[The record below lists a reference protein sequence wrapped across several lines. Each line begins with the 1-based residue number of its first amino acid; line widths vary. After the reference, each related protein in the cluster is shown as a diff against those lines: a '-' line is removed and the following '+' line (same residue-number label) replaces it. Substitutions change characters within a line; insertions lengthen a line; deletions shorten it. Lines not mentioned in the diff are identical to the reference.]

1 MQRKLFTILLLALL
15 LIVGLAACGGDKE
28 TGGENENSKDANTKD
43 TDAEGNNDEFQ
54 ELKIAYSAQPH
65 MLDPHVTTNIATSDI
80 SRHFFET
87 LLTVDSEF
95 NVQPM
100 LAESWELSDDGKTYT
115 FKLRQGVEFHNGKE
129 LKAEDVVAS
138 LNRWKDLSGG
148 RGLFLDSTFVEVDDY
163 TVELQM
169 PEPLS
174 IALTGLSY
182 MGGGYAAIMPKE
194 IIEGASEDGVTEYI
208 GTGPYEFEEW
218 RQDQH
223 ILLTKNDNYQSR
235 DEEPDGLFGK
245 REAIIDEIYFMF
257 VTDSS
262 TRVAGIQSGEYDIA
276 HAVPFDSA
284 DQLEGSPGLENHI
297 YPTAFL
303 IAHFNKKNGVF
314 TDPKAR
320 EAALAVVNA
329 EDVLKAAYS
338 NDKYYMLN
346 HSLMM
351 PHQQDQWYSDVGEE
365 LYNQNDLEKA
375 KALLEES
382 NYNGEE
388 VRIIATRDYEDQYLG
403 GVVLQ
408 EQLESMGMNVT
419 LEIYDWPTLSDL
431 IYEEDA
437 YDIFMMGNTPV
448 SEPTSS
454 VFLRPD
460 YAGFIDDPKIVELVD
475 EFRSKPTA
483 EEAKPIF
490 DELQAWFYEYIP
502 AIRFGDFN
510 RVATTKDTID
520 KFQYLDGFYFWN
532 MSIDNE

>member
-1 MQRKLFTILLLALL
+1 
-15 LIVGLAACGGDKE
+15 
-28 TGGENENSKDANTKD
+28 
-43 TDAEGNNDEFQ
+43 
-54 ELKIAYSAQPH
+54 
-65 MLDPHVTTNIATSDI
+65 
-80 SRHFFET
+80 
-87 LLTVDSEF
+87 
-95 NVQPM
+95 
-100 LAESWELSDDGKTYT
+100 
-115 FKLRQGVEFHNGKE
+115 
-129 LKAEDVVAS
+129 
-138 LNRWKDLSGG
+138 
-148 RGLFLDSTFVEVDDY
+148 
-163 TVELQM
+163 
-169 PEPLS
+169 
-174 IALTGLSY
+174 
-182 MGGGYAAIMPKE
+182 
-194 IIEGASEDGVTEYI
+194 
-208 GTGPYEFEEW
+208 EFEEW

-388 VRIIATRDYEDQYLG
+388 V
-403 GVVLQ
+403 
-408 EQLESMGMNVT
+408 
-419 LEIYDWPTLSDL
+419 
-431 IYEEDA
+431 
-437 YDIFMMGNTPV
+437 
-448 SEPTSS
+448 
-454 VFLRPD
+454 
-460 YAGFIDDPKIVELVD
+460 
-475 EFRSKPTA
+475 
-483 EEAKPIF
+483 
-490 DELQAWFYEYIP
+490 
-502 AIRFGDFN
+502 
-510 RVATTKDTID
+510 
-520 KFQYLDGFYFWN
+520 
-532 MSIDNE
+532 